1 MVAAPIPR
9 FRLSPAERLETY
21 RRCMALLKERDA
33 LPWWRFWTRNLI
45 NTEIQML
52 LDSMEDAS

>member
-21 RRCMALLKERDA
+21 RRCMSLLRERDA
-33 LPWWRFWTRNLI
+33 LRWWRWARRAAI
-45 NTEIQML
+45 NHEIRMH